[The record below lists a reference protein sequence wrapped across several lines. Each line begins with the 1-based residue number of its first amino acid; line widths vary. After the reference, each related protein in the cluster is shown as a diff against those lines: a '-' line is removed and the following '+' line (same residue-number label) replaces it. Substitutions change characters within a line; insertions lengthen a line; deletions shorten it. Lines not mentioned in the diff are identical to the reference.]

1 MNLNELSKLVDE
13 TCKAFPGMMELVSKH
28 PTVVESWAVTLKD
41 VSLDDALDVLN
52 RWMSGTLENPPIG
65 FRRDMFALDI
75 KAVADR
81 VYSDWLRKK
90 QNQEL
95 LDKTYRKKNRS
106 RAFIAVTTAFSK
118 FLEYNEAVING
129 TMTQEDRD
137 WQVHHDIEELFA
149 KEQAQ

>member
-1 MNLNELSKLVDE
+1 MGNNSQ
-13 TCKAFPGMMELVSKH
+13 
-28 PTVVESWAVTLKD
+28 D
-41 VSLDDALDVLN
+41 VSLDDAMDVLN
-52 RWMSGTLENPPIG
+52 RWISGALENPPIG
-65 FRRDMFALDI
+65 FRREMFALDI

-95 LDKTYRKKNRS
+95 LDKTYRKNNRS
-106 RAFIAVTTAFSK
+106 KAFIAVAPAFSK

-129 TMTQEDRD
+129 NMTQEDRD
-137 WQVHHDIEELFA
+137 WQVHHDIDELFA